1 TSSTSFGGEGFIV
14 YVYYFILITHII
26 LAMATIPLVLT
37 SVTRAW
43 NVENVRHKK
52 VARWTM
58 PLWKYVSLTVIIV
71 YFLIRSY
78 SEIKVPAYELSRKV
92 FEFKTVKLLYFYHVV
107 YQRFLY
113 LLRHQLRYKLFRY
126 CLVLSR

>member
-1 TSSTSFGGEGFIV
+1 IV

-43 NVENVRHKK
+43 NEENERHKK
-52 VARWTM
+52 IARWTM
-58 PLWKYVSLTVIIV
+58 PIWMYVSLTGIIV
-71 YFLIRSY
+71 YLLIIPY
-78 SEIKVPAYELSRKV
+78 YYIKKPAYKLSRQI
-92 FEFKTVKLLYFYHVV
+92 FQFKTVKLLYLYHVV